1 MEKFFQKAYYDPASA
16 AAYGGVKQLRDQAIK
31 AGFKKVTFARVKA
44 WLEQQE
50 TYSLF
55 KRARKKFKRNQVPM
69 VRIDYQWEA
78 DLADMNKYSDEND
91 GYKYILVIIDTFSR
105 YVWTRPLKSK
115 STKDT
120 AEAFEDVF
128 KEGRTPDILRSDAG
142 KEFTGNA
149 LKKVLDE
156 KNILHFVAQNE
167 TKASFSERQI
177 QTLKMKLTKD
187 IYERQN
193 KEWISRLQDLTR
205 GYNNSVHSST
215 GTAPSK
221 INETNED
228 EVRFQQYLIKAKRNK
243 TLKIRVKRDVKE
255 KQLKK
260 IILKARRKS
269 KASLKFEPEDLV
281 RVSYLKDLFSRAYD
295 VNYSHELFRIVKAW
309 RRDGLPVYSIK
320 DYAGD
325 PIKGVFYQQ
334 ELTAAGEP
342 RDGVFKIDKV
352 LKSRTLNGKKQSL
365 VKFLGWPSKF
375 NEWLDSSTIKDVKRR

>member
-1 MEKFFQKAYYDPASA
+1 MEQFLQKAYYDIAKPT
-16 AAYGGVKQLRDQAIK
+16 AYGSIRQLWEHAKK
-31 AGFKKVTFARVKA
+31 AGIKNVSYAKVKK
-44 WLEQQE
+44 WLQEQE

-55 KRARKKFKRNQVPM
+55 KRAKKKFKRNHVPM

-78 DLADMNKYSDEND
+78 DLADMNKYSTEND

-105 YVWTRPLKSK
+105 YVWTRPLRSK

-128 KEGRTPDILRSDAG
+128 KEGRIPDILRTDAG
-142 KEFTGNA
+142 KEFTGHV

-167 TKASFSERQI
+167 TKAAFSERQI

-193 KEWISRLQDLTR
+193 KEWISRLQPLTK
-205 GYNNSVHSST
+205 GYNDSVHSST
-215 GTAPSK
+215 GMAPSN
-221 INETNED
+221 INKTNED
-228 EVRFQQYLIKAKRNK
+228 EVRFQQYLISNKRNK
-243 TLKIRVKRDVKE
+243 TMKIRVKEDVKE
-255 KQLKK
+255 QQLKK

-269 KASLKFEPEDLV
+269 KAPFKFELDDLV

-295 VNYSHELFRIVKAW
+295 VNYSHELFRIARAS
-309 RRDGLPVYSIK
+309 RRDGLPVYTIK

-342 RDGVFKIDKV
+342 RDEDA
-352 LKSRTLNGKKQSL
+352 
-365 VKFLGWPSKF
+365 
-375 NEWLDSSTIKDVKRR
+375 KRS